1 MRFSILRNLI
11 LSVFIITV
19 FLLSC
24 GDENPQGLEEDEI
37 VTVDTIPPSAVT
49 GLYLES
55 PTTSAISLVWIAPGD
70 DGTAGQATAY
80 DIRYATSVITELNWA
95 AAIPVNNPPAP
106 KPAGQLETMVVPGL
120 SSVTDYYFALKALDE
135 VPNLSAISNCP
146 DTTTLQ
152 EFTAPSPVSDLEGAT
167 LSDSE
172 LLLTWTAPG
181 DDGFAG
187 TAASYDIRYSYFPL
201 TVQNWATANRF
212 TGEPAPN
219 PGGEPDSFLVIGF
232 PPDSSFYY
240 GMKTADEVPNWSL
253 LSNTPLVL
261 GHQIN
266 LEVVPSTVINQPEVV
281 IYFKAS
287 TPRVSIKIW
296 RSNPWGEDTLF
307 RSLVWEYFT
316 PGPHTIIW
324 DLKSDS
330 GTNASSWNYRVE
342 LKWGTTLI
350 AEKIIRVV

>member
-1 MRFSILRNLI
+1 MQSANLQNLI
-11 LSVFIITV
+11 LSVFISV

-24 GDENPQGLEEDEI
+24 GDENPQGPEEEI
-37 VTVDTIPPSAVT
+37 VTIDTIPPAGVT

-80 DIRYATSVITELNWA
+80 DIRYATSVITEQNWA

-106 KPAGQLETMVVPGL
+106 KPAGQLETIVVPYL
-120 SSVTDYYFALKALDE
+120 NSVTKYYFALKTSDE
-135 VPNLSAISNCP
+135 VPNLSPISNCP

-152 EFTAPSPVSDLEGAT
+152 EFTVPAPVSDLNGVT

-181 DDGFAG
+181 DDGSSG
-187 TAASYDIRYSYFPL
+187 TASQYDIRYSFFPL
-201 TVQNWATANRF
+201 TVQNWDTANRF

-219 PGGEPDSFLVIGF
+219 PGGELDSFLVIGF

-266 LEVVPSTVINQPEVV
+266 LEVVPSTVINEPEVL
-281 IYFKAS
+281 IYFKTS
-287 TPRVSIKIW
+287 TPRVSIEIW
-296 RSNPWGEDTLF
+296 RHSPSGNHTLF
-307 RSLVWEYFT
+307 RSLVWEYYT
-316 PGPHTIIW
+316 PGIHTVIW

-330 GTNASSWNYRVE
+330 GANASSWNYRVE
-342 LKWGTTLI
+342 LKWGLTLI
-350 AEKIIRVV
+350 AEIIIRVV